1 MKNNNNDLLGIGNY
15 IYKHN
20 KDYFDFKNKNWDN
33 NLKNI
38 YIETNSNTKINSS
51 GEIRK

>member
-1 MKNNNNDLLGIGNY
+1 MKNNNNDLIGIGNY

-20 KDYFDFKNKNWDN
+20 KNYFDFENDDWDN
-33 NLKNI
+33 HLKDI
-38 YIETNSNTKINSS
+38 DIKINSNTKINSS